1 MIGSPS
7 MHSGELIF
15 HFLNTI
21 VLTALIAAWVLWRY
35 RAAVLRGMQARA
47 ARWLRWRSRSYMKTF
62 RLPWV
67 WKAFFTG

>member
-21 VLTALIAAWVLWRY
+21 VLRRSSPPGCCGDTPLQY
-35 RAAVLRGMQARA
+35 SGECKRGA
-47 ARWLRWRSRSYMKTF
+47 ARWLRWRSRST
-62 RLPWV
+62 
-67 WKAFFTG
+67 